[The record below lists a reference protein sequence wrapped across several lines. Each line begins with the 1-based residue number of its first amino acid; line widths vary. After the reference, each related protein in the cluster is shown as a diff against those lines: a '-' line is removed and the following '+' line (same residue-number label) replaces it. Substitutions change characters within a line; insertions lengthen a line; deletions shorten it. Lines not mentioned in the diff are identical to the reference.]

1 MLTYADECGGEV
13 LAANCASVSAN
24 VCSHMLTY
32 ADVCRQQAGPA
43 YVLVV
48 AALGLMFR
56 EVELS
61 GVGALVVSS

>member
-1 MLTYADECGGEV
+1 MVTYAGSK
-13 LAANCASVSAN
+13 LRQRITAN

-32 ADVCRQQAGPA
+32 GDVCRQQAAPA

-56 EVELS
+56 EVEVS
-61 GVGALVVSS
+61 GVGALGVSS